1 MTKRQALL
9 RPHAVA
15 LSDSK
20 KSTRLP
26 SPKRLSEAEAIA
38 RLEPLGWTIISGYA
52 GLSEP
57 CLMRHCCGLLL
68 SGLTPKRLS
77 NGKQRLCP
85 VCDKLKPTS
94 WVGNVSE
101 LAQYVQ
107 LVTEGQMTLD
117 TIVIELQNCYISI

>member
-9 RPHAVA
+9 RPHFAA

-20 KSTRLP
+20 KSTRPP
-26 SPKRLSEAEAIA
+26 SSKRLSEAEAIT

-57 CLMRHCCGLLL
+57 CLMRHRCGLAL
-68 SGLTPKRLS
+68 SRLTPKRLS

-94 WVGNVSE
+94 WGCKPE
-101 LAQYVQ
+101 TAK
-107 LVTEGQMTLD
+107 TL
-117 TIVIELQNCYISI
+117 TFCIH